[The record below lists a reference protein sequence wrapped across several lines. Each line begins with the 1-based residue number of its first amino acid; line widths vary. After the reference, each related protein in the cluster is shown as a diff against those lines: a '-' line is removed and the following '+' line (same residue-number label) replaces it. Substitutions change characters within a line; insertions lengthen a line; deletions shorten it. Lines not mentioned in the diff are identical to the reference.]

1 MPDRIVTRI
10 SDVVFAISAD
20 RPLAAILLEESYRDF
35 ASDGEPE
42 VTIHA
47 RYGAQPPMALR
58 DEELVF
64 DSEKVWSLYH
74 SGGVDILAL
83 RSPLHG
89 PQPYKVAIFRDE
101 FRRGEVYSQLRP
113 GEQQAEGA
121 LLPNPLEFPLAQ
133 VLMVCLMARGR
144 GLMVHACGIDDG
156 GRGYLFAGNSTHG
169 KSTMARIWR
178 DEATILNDD
187 RIVLRWR
194 DGRVW
199 MYGTPWHGD
208 YSGVSPRGVPLEKLF
223 FLRHAAGNEL
233 RPQAGT
239 AAASKLL
246 TRSFLPLWDAEGM
259 AFSLDFCARVT
270 GAAPCYELGFLPD
283 QHVIDFVR

>member
-1 MPDRIVTRI
+1 MPDRILVRI
-10 SDVVFAISAD
+10 AGIVFGISGD
-20 RPLAAILLEESYRDF
+20 RPLSAIRFEEAYRDF
-35 ASDGEPE
+35 ACDGEPE
-42 VTIHA
+42 VSIHA
-47 RYGAQPPMALR
+47 RYGALPPIVLP

-64 DSEKVWSLYH
+64 DTEMVWSLYR
-74 SGGVDILAL
+74 SGGSDVLAI
-83 RSPLHG
+83 RSPVFG

-101 FRRGEVYSQLRP
+101 FRQGEVYSQPRP
-113 GEQQAEGA
+113 GERGESA
-121 LLPNPLEFPLAQ
+121 LLPSPLEFPLAE

-169 KSTMARIWR
+169 KSTMAGIWR
-178 DEATILNDD
+178 EEATILNDD

-194 DGRVW
+194 EGRFW

-208 YSGVSPRGVPLEKLF
+208 YSGVSPRGVPLEKVF
-223 FLRHAAGNEL
+223 FLRHAGENEL
-233 RPQAGT
+233 RHQEGT

-259 AFSLDFCARVT
+259 AFSLDFCARVA
-270 GAAPCYELGFLPD
+270 GAVPCYELGFVPD
-283 QHVIDFVR
+283 QDVIDFVR